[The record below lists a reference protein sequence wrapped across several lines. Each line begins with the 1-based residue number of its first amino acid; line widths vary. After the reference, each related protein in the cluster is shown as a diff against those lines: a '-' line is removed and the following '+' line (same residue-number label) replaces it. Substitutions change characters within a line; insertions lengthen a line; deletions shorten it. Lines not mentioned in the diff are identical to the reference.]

1 MGMQITEQSVEIQE
15 LNDRYKDA
23 LREKVDLYDELVE
36 SVKELV
42 NRNSRFMK
50 NEIEL
55 CRLVNE
61 CAVMK
66 RELEQKEKTVEDLKK
81 QNMQKSGN
89 DRALQQ
95 RIEDRIQHKQEMLRT
110 TR

>member
-1 MGMQITEQSVEIQE
+1 
-15 LNDRYKDA
+15 LNERYKLA

-50 NEIEL
+50 NEIEI

-66 RELEQKEKTVEDLKK
+66 RELEQKEKTIEDLNKD
-81 QNMQKSGN
+81 MALKSGN
-89 DRALQQ
+89 DRALEKRVLE
-95 RIEDRIQHKQEMLRT
+95 RIDHK
-110 TR
+110 